1 MPISTKFAPEP
12 KFGAYP
18 HLEVALE
25 EVRSC
30 ARAFGLDGLS
40 ERYHALARVASGGD
54 ERPGRL
60 VARVLALGE
69 LERGLAGQVLDLE
82 ERTARK
88 VVSSCVDRGWLKSD
102 APEGAVRV
110 GFPVEDGAWL
120 FPGPFAE
127 QGSSRGPRPLR

>member
-1 MPISTKFAPEP
+1 M
-12 KFGAYP
+12 
-18 HLEVALE
+18 
-25 EVRSC
+25 RSC
-30 ARAFGLDGLS
+30 ARAFELDGLS

-60 VARVLALGE
+60 VLGVLALGE

-82 ERTARK
+82 DRTARK
-88 VVSSCVDRGWLKSD
+88 VLSSCVDRGWLRSD

-110 GFPVEDGAWL
+110 GFPVEDGSWL
-120 FPGPFAE
+120 FPDLFPQ